1 MPELFVPKNQE
12 PEERLSP
19 KIGEAGEVKTLL
31 EWEASS
37 RPFRPKDRSYYTTV
51 AILVFLLG
59 LIAFFAQE
67 FLLIGVLLSLG
78 FVAYVLAYVAP
89 GNVKY
94 RISTQGVIIGDQ
106 FHFWHELDSFW
117 FKEKDGHKVL
127 FVQTLMGFPGQL
139 MLVLGEVGEEEVK
152 KQVARFLPYHEIPRT
167 SFMDRWAE
175 RLQKNFP
182 LENTHR

>member
-1 MPELFVPKNQE
+1 MDEKTQVFTPKMM
-12 PEERLSP
+12 
-19 KIGEAGEVKTLL
+19 EAGEIKTLL

-94 RISTQGVIIGDQ
+94 RISTQGITIGNQ

-117 FKEKDGHKVL
+117 FKEKDGHQVL
-127 FVQTLMGFPGQL
+127 FIQTLITFPGQL
-139 MLVLGEVGEEEVK
+139 MLVLDSVGEEEVK
-152 KQVARFLPYHEIPRT
+152 RQVARFLPYHEIPRS

-175 RLQKNFP
+175 RLQKHFP
-182 LENTHR
+182 LENIHR